1 MNTTDLTSDEALFL
15 AWFRR
20 LPSVLKQLVEDA
32 LARNDAQRLA
42 EGLTLLPPDFRQR
55 LVEDMGR
62 LANATEAYKAG
73 QQVSPATACWA
84 ADQAQ
89 AGGLPFQQ
97 VAGFLDRATGRGRG
111 LTQ

>member
-15 AWFRR
+15 GWFRR
-20 LPSVLKQLVEDA
+20 LPDPLKRLVEDA
-32 LARNDAQRLA
+32 LARNDPQRLA
-42 EGLTLLPPDFRQR
+42 TALALLPPRFRQQ

-62 LANATEAYKAG
+62 LAKATEALKAG
-73 QQVSPATACWA
+73 QPISPATAIWA

-89 AGGLPFQQ
+89 AGGLSPQL
-97 VAGFLDRATGRGRG
+97 VDRLLDRATGRGRG